1 MSSSTLLSTLERF
14 INSGHGGTQVDY
26 VLWYN
31 YIPSEWASITFLVL
45 FGLSTFIHT
54 IQASYFRMW
63 FLLPTAVLCGFLELI
78 GWSARLWSSQS
89 PFLQKPFIIQ
99 VTTLIVAPTLL
110 VAANFI
116 LLGRVI
122 RRLGPQYS
130 RLTPK
135 LYAIV
140 FLSCDIVSL
149 VVQGIGGTTVSVANT
164 LKQANLGSHIA
175 LGGVLFQLVAITIYC
190 ALATEFLIRY
200 TRERPIRHVPAGED
214 YRGKVD
220 IPLKR
225 MLYAMSVMT
234 GFIFLRT
241 IYRTAEFLDGFQ
253 GTIASTQPLFVIFDG
268 AMITLAMVTL
278 NIFHPGDLL
287 QNPQLESDYYH
298 DPTSSKKF
306 NDSVNPAVMRTV

>member
-1 MSSSTLLSTLERF
+1 MSTSTLLSTLERL
-14 INSGHGGTQVDY
+14 INSVGGHGNQLDY

-45 FGLSTFIHT
+45 FGLSTF
-54 IQASYFRMW
+54 
-63 FLLPTAVLCGFLELI
+63 LCGFLELMA
-78 GWSARLWSSQS
+78 GVLDYGRAKMPR
-89 PFLQKPFIIQ
+89 
-99 VTTLIVAPTLL
+99 VTTLVVAPTLL

-140 FLSCDIVSL
+140 FLSVWGSSYRSKDVVSL
-149 VVQGIGGTTVSVANT
+149 VVQGIGGTTVSVAKT
-164 LKQANLGSHIA
+164 LKEANLSACTLDVLLILQLTQCTVYQGSHIT
-175 LGGVLFQLVAITIYC
+175 LGGVLFQLVTITTYC

-200 TRERPIRHVPAGED
+200 ARERPIRHVPA
-214 YRGKVD
+214 
-220 IPLKR
+220 
-225 MLYAMSVMT
+225 

-287 QNPQLESDYYH
+287 QNPQSDYYH
-298 DPTSSKKF
+298 DSDPTSSKKF